1 MELKSLASG
10 VIWIGELPYGTYYL
24 KETTAPTASGYGGNV
39 DKWFCLIVDEAGVFI
54 SANGH
59 NSGADDAANK
69 ELALRDAEAVR
80 SAATSAP

>member
-24 KETTAPTASGYGGNV
+24 KETAAPTASGYGGNV
-39 DKWFCLIVDEAGVFI
+39 DKWFCLIVDEAGVFM

-59 NSGADDAANK
+59 RSGADDAANK